1 MRYANLS
8 WQAEKARLASA
19 AGDLRSMTE
28 AANKMER
35 CGYYKEAW
43 KTFHTIATLQRP
55 ATGRPW
61 RGPRDHVRT
70 LVLEGR
76 KRDLGDELRLVHLVA
91 TAAKD
96 VDRLIVQTE
105 ARLVPLFQRSFP
117 DVQFIGPSEDL
128 PPEDASAWTTYEQL
142 AFFYARHEEM
152 ISSGFLPLK
161 APPPTEQ
168 PRGGLGISWYS
179 KAMYKCLPSLEDW
192 AEVLRGVSGRV
203 QSLQYQEGRAGLA
216 ELVRTCGRPV
226 KAARRVDQ
234 FKDLDGFAGQ
244 VSAVRRVLT
253 ISNTTAHMAGALG
266 IPCVVVLDKESV
278 TTWPEHGDR
287 SPFYPNTRLIRRR
300 SDGWAPTL
308 KKALELLLHISSDQA
323 LVPSRARRR

>member
-43 KTFHTIATLQRP
+43 KTFHSIATLQRP
-55 ATGRPW
+55 TIRRPW
-61 RGPRDHVRT
+61 RGPRDHVQT

-76 KRDLGDELRLVHLVA
+76 RRDLGDELRLVHLVA
-91 TAAKD
+91 RAAED
-96 VDRLIVQTE
+96 VGRLIVQTE
-105 ARLVPLFQRSFP
+105 ARLVPLFQRSYPAVHFISTADAVPP
-117 DVQFIGPSEDL
+117 DNE
-128 PPEDASAWTTYEQL
+128 SAWTTYEQL

-152 ISSGFLPLK
+152 ISSGFLPLQ
-161 APPPTEQ
+161 APPPAEK

-192 AEVLRGVSGRV
+192 AGLLRTVPGRV

-216 ELVRTCGRPV
+216 ELVKTSGRPV

-244 VSAVRRVLT
+244 VSSVRRVLT

-266 IPCVVVLDKESV
+266 IPCVVVLDSESV
-278 TTWPEHGDR
+278 TTWPDHGDR

-308 KKALELLLHISSDQA
+308 EKALELLLQIRDDRA
-323 LVPSRARRR
+323 LVPARAATR